1 MSEGAATSR
10 DEWAASVWG
19 VSLGNKWN
27 PDATL
32 VGFTA
37 NAHHPSGPTDCWNRT
52 AVESVAVA
60 AWASDCL
67 CDGVIDYLRRSSRRA
82 ADTAGRRW
90 EERQRTVC
98 KISQRDSDAD
108 MLAPRLAAM
117 RGRLKM
123 LEWKMR
129 EQASRMESR
138 TDIVQWDSLKLLP

>member
-1 MSEGAATSR
+1 MPTTRLGRLTAGHAGTEPPLSR
-10 DEWAASVWG
+10 S
-19 VSLGNKWN
+19 
-27 PDATL
+27 
-32 VGFTA
+32 
-37 NAHHPSGPTDCWNRT
+37 PSPPER
-52 AVESVAVA
+52 V
-60 AWASDCL
+60 CL
-67 CDGVIDYLRRSSRRA
+67 CDGVIDYLRRSCRRA

-138 TDIVQWDSLKLLP
+138 TDIVQ